1 MRTGPGLA
9 LLSHTPLPSLQ
20 DSVLE
25 EDFPDTQRV
34 LKVK

>member
-1 MRTGPGLA
+1 MRTGPGP
-9 LLSHTPLPSLQ
+9 SCTPPLSLQ

-34 LKVK
+34 LKVR

>member
-1 MRTGPGLA
+1 M
-9 LLSHTPLPSLQ
+9 LSYILPPSLQ